1 MAWKWCGCYS
11 ASVLFHRLFASLL
24 QKEVE
29 DGKVDPIMLHEGET
43 AKEGAEM
50 LEMGTEDHRD
60 DPKAAVPMPDAAE
73 QIADAMEPAAAEGQ
87 ENP

>member
-1 MAWKWCGCYS
+1 LIYNYTY
-11 ASVLFHRLFASLL
+11 

-50 LEMGTEDHRD
+50 LELGTEDHRD
-60 DPKAAVPMPDAAE
+60 DPKAEVPMPDAAE
-73 QIADAMEPAAAEGQ
+73 QQADALDEEDAAADGQ
-87 ENP
+87 

>member
-1 MAWKWCGCYS
+1 
-11 ASVLFHRLFASLL
+11 
-24 QKEVE
+24 
-29 DGKVDPIMLHEGET
+29 MLHEGET